1 VPGAGNRALDACDV
15 HASLTMSASPATS
28 PDALIA
34 ALLRGDAAD
43 LDLLTAQG
51 VDRIRETALAHDVLP
66 LVADRLA
73 SDLRLPSDFR
83 ARFLADVHAAAA
95 HDLSAEAELRS
106 VLAEFQRLQ
115 IPTLV
120 VKGSHLAYTHYA
132 RPELRSRTDTD
143 LLISRPARDAADAV
157 LTGALGYVAESKVS
171 GDFTATQMLY
181 VKRAGDRVVQMI
193 DLHWR
198 LASPQLFAH
207 VLSFDDLY
215 AASVPLPLLGI
226 GGRGPSNVHA
236 LVIACMHRVAH
247 HQDEADQFKW
257 LLDIHL
263 MASRL
268 DESEW
273 QAFSTHVA
281 ERQIAAVCLDC
292 LERTAEWFDTALPAW
307 LRGDARL
314 IGAQEREPT
323 AAYLV
328 DRSKAAVVLD
338 DLRAL
343 RSWRARWRL
352 MSEHLFPGAEYMRTI
367 YAPSSRAPLAWL
379 YTARFVAG
387 AAVWLRVSNHRS
399 QPPKGS

>member
-1 VPGAGNRALDACDV
+1 MRE
-15 HASLTMSASPATS
+15 
-28 PDALIA
+28 
-34 ALLRGDAAD
+34 
-43 LDLLTAQG
+43 G

-66 LVADRLA
+66 LVADRMA
-73 SDLRLPSDFR
+73 ADARLPPGVR
-83 ARFLADVHAAAA
+83 ARFLADAHAAAA

-106 VLAEFQRLQ
+106 VLAAFGRQQ
-115 IPTLV
+115 IPVLV

-143 LLISRPARDAADAV
+143 LLIPRSARDDADAL
-157 LTGALGYVAESKVS
+157 LTGTLGYVAESKVS

-181 VKRAGDRVVQMI
+181 VKRDDDRVVQMI

-207 VLSFDDLY
+207 VLSFDELH
-215 AASVPLPLLGI
+215 AASVALPALGTAAC
-226 GGRGPSNVHA
+226 GPSNVHA

-263 MASRL
+263 VASRFGEA
-268 DESEW
+268 DW
-273 QAFSTHVA
+273 QAFATLAA

-292 LERTAEWFDTALPAW
+292 LERTVEWFGTALPTW
-307 LRGDARL
+307 IREDARFA
-314 IGAQEREPT
+314 GAREREQT
-323 AAYLV
+323 ASYLA
-328 DRSKAAVVLD
+328 DRPKAAVVLD

-343 RSWRARWRL
+343 PTWGPRLRL
-352 MSEHLFPGAEYMRTI
+352 MAEHLFPGEEYMRKV

-379 YTARFVAG
+379 YLVRFLAG
-387 AAVWLRVSNHRS
+387 AGGWLRVSNR
-399 QPPKGS
+399 QPPKAP